1 MAGGVDRSRRV
12 PKYALDSP
20 LASAR
25 RVHVVQAVCALVGIV
40 VLASAT
46 SGGRSAASTPVAAE
60 PIPPAAIGL
69 PTTAPPDPLALPT
82 TSATHR
88 ALTASRHAATR
99 RPTAV
104 AVSALAGD
112 GIPVIALHAYK
123 HAAAAADKANPR
135 CGIIW
140 PLLAAIG
147 RVESDHGRFRGSVV
161 YANGV
166 SAPHIVGIA
175 LNGVGTALIRDTDHG
190 RLDGDK
196 VYDRAVGPMQF
207 IPSTW
212 AIFGAD
218 GNGDRVA
225 DPFNLFDAAQAA
237 ANYLCR
243 AGGNL
248 TTSAG
253 QIQAVMSY
261 NHSVAYLRMVVDLE
275 KTYAAGLFDVQVS
288 IPAGNPPTSS
298 PKRLPPVNE
307 GPPIAATTSP
317 APKPTPKPTSS
328 APTSPA
334 TSCPPSPTAI
344 PTSATP
350 TSPEVSTSPD
360 GAPTTSQPP
369 TTASVSPSG
378 PGCASPTPTTSAPAS
393 PTSSV
398 SSTTPSGTTAR
409 ATGSA
414 TSAPAS

>member
-1 MAGGVDRSRRV
+1 M
-12 PKYALDSP
+12 
-20 LASAR
+20 LAA
-25 RVHVVQAVCALVGIV
+25 
-40 VLASAT
+40 
-46 SGGRSAASTPVAAE
+46 
-60 PIPPAAIGL
+60 
-69 PTTAPPDPLALPT
+69 PT
-82 TSATHR
+82 TSVAHR
-88 ALTASRHAATR
+88 ALTASHHAATP
-99 RPTAV
+99 RPTPLA
-104 AVSALAGD
+104 ASALAGD

-123 HAAAAADKANPR
+123 HAATVADKATPH

-147 RVESDHGRFRGSVV
+147 RVESDHGRFRGAVV

-190 RLDGDK
+190 RLDGDR

-218 GNGDRVA
+218 GNGDHVA

-261 NHSVAYLRMVVDLE
+261 NHSVAYLRMVVQLE
-275 KTYAAGLFDVQVS
+275 KTYAAGLFDVQVT

-298 PKRLPPVNE
+298 PKRLPPVND

-317 APKPTPKPTSS
+317 SPKPTPKPTSP
-328 APTSPA
+328 APTCS
-334 TSCPPSPTAI
+334 TSPT
-344 PTSATP
+344 ATP
-350 TSPEVSTSPD
+350 TSPMPTSPAVSTTPA

-369 TTASVSPSG
+369 TPSVSPSG
-378 PGCASPTPTTSAPAS
+378 TGCASPTPTPTTSAPTS
-393 PTSSV
+393 PTSSADSTTV
-398 SSTTPSGTTAR
+398 SSAARSTGAPDSPAPS
-409 ATGSA
+409 S
-414 TSAPAS
+414 